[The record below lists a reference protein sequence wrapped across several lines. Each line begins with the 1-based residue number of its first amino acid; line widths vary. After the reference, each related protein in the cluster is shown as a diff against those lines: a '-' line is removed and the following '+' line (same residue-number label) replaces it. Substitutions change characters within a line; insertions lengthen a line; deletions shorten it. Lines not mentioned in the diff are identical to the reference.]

1 MLRKLKKVIFV
12 AGLVGFTSSAF
23 SMNIY
28 TVKSNDYLY
37 KIAKN
42 NPVSGV
48 SISELT
54 DAIKG
59 INKSEIPGIVSN
71 RIGVGDKLALPTNKD
86 EVEDGLM
93 LARGQSVTSKPSVET
108 VAEVEEIPAI
118 IDNGNDLGDRSM
130 MVQQVS
136 ARNVEQPASIQPQQ
150 TSSISDVPDTIYP
163 VSHEN
168 NSAVSYQQSFENQI
182 HETKGQSEKIE
193 TEEGTISLL
202 TLLLS
207 LIVIA
212 VVGFFGKKH
221 WDRRS
226 LRKEEEM
233 EVISK
238 KRRDHLMSR
247 ISPVVSDA
255 SYYRPKYE
263 TVEEVVEKDVE
274 ENIESFFEE
283 STDKKLQDIEVSD
296 VEYGEINKNVKVETD
311 RGVVFE
317 TVQDVQNTV
326 EELDELEEDDFE
338 EQDLEFV
345 FELVEQYLESEK
357 FEEARF
363 TILDSVDKYP
373 SNVELRYL
381 LLQLYALSN
390 DEIAFNGEV
399 HAIKSKNI
407 VSMFDP
413 LHQKIA
419 KLKDKYF
426 EY

>member
-1 MLRKLKKVIFV
+1 MLGKLKKVIFV
-12 AGLVGFTSSAF
+12 AGLVGFASSAI
-23 SMNIY
+23 SMDIY

-59 INKSEIPGIVSN
+59 INKSEIPGIENN
-71 RIGVGDKLALPTNKD
+71 RISVGDKLALPTNKD

-93 LARGQSVTSKPSVET
+93 LARGQSVTSMQPEKPVT
-108 VAEVEEIPAI
+108 QVEEIPTI
-118 IDNGNDLGDRSM
+118 IDNGDDLGDRSM
-130 MVQQVS
+130 MVQQIS
-136 ARNVEQPASIQPQQ
+136 ARNVEQPASIQSQQ
-150 TSSISDVPDTIYP
+150 MSSVSNVPDTIYP

-182 HETKGQSEKIE
+182 HEAKGKNQKVNA
-193 TEEGTISLL
+193 EEESSSLL
-202 TLLLS
+202 AILLFLV
-207 LIVIA
+207 VIA
-212 VVGFFGKKH
+212 VIGFFGKKY
-221 WDRRS
+221 WDKKS
-226 LRKEEEM
+226 LKKEEEM
-233 EVISK
+233 EIISK

-247 ISPVVSDA
+247 ISPVVSDV
-255 SYYRPKYE
+255 SYYSSKE
-263 TVEEVVEKDVE
+263 DVLDDNVVKEELQTD
-274 ENIESFFEE
+274 FF
-283 STDKKLQDIEVSD
+283 DDSD
-296 VEYGEINKNVKVETD
+296 VEASTTEYGETNKNIKVETD

-345 FELVEQYLESEK
+345 FELVEQYFESEK

-373 SNVELRYL
+373 SNVDLRYL

-399 HAIKSKNI
+399 HAIKAKNI

-419 KLKDKYF
+419 KLKDKHFRY
-426 EY
+426 